1 MQVLTQ
7 YFYEMSCFTDS
18 KYSQREGGEERNRG
32 PDNQQELYQANWS
45 QEWHHLSR
53 ASRETHKIP
62 AQTHR
67 LRQSGWIRSWGQGKW
82 LTLVDLWPPM
92 MTVTLSGFFFF
103 KSRSIWSSCTCSLP
117 LFSSSSH
124 FKAWSQVNCESI
136 TLISECLTKF
146 TLSCFD
152 YVGKRRF
159 MSYHLKKR
167 LLCT

>member
-1 MQVLTQ
+1 MLLVFWCYEDTEMQVLTQ

-18 KYSQREGGEERNRG
+18 KYSQREGGKERNRG

-67 LRQSGWIRSWGQGKW
+67 LRQSGWIRSRGQGKW

-92 MTVTLSGFFFF
+92 MTVTFSVFFFLNQGQYDLHVHVACPYF
-103 KSRSIWSSCTCSLP
+103 P
-117 LFSSSSH
+117 L
-124 FKAWSQVNCESI
+124 A
-136 TLISECLTKF
+136 LISKHDHKLTVKI
-146 TLSCFD
+146 
-152 YVGKRRF
+152 
-159 MSYHLKKR
+159 
-167 LLCT
+167 